1 MGKKAIHNWLSRR
14 DNNDVGQIKITVL
27 TKDTTLRISTVRE
40 NFQQKY
46 PFWALPKLGVMKN
59 DYFFWT
65 TSLTFSDTHFHIDSA
80 IETNT
85 KYGKKGRLFL
95 DSLEVK

>member
-1 MGKKAIHNWLSRR
+1 MVFKQKKETDPNGTRDPLPLNGKSHEKC
-14 DNNDVGQIKITVL
+14 
-27 TKDTTLRISTVRE
+27 
-40 NFQQKY
+40 
-46 PFWALPKLGVMKN
+46 P
-59 DYFFWT
+59 YFFWT
-65 TSLTFSDTHFHIDSA
+65 TSITFSDTHFHIDSA